1 MAFDSKTDTN
11 QSLAVDFLEIA
22 IDQMGRDVYNGMGP
36 DAKRSMKKYHDN
48 MATAVKY
55 YLQRQTFNITQMD
68 APVVIPSINP
78 WLPQIPPPPP
88 QVFSTLYPIP
98 STPTAV
104 PPGAA
109 ISIGT
114 PLFGRSQISED
125 GNKVG
130 HPQVNQNVKS
140 SAVKLLEPED

>member
-1 MAFDSKTDTN
+1 MAFDSNRDIN
-11 QSLAVDFLEIA
+11 QSLATDFLEIA
-22 IDQMGRDVYNGMGP
+22 IEQMGRDVYNGMSP
-36 DAKRSMKKYHDN
+36 QAKRKLKTYNDN

-78 WLPQIPPPPP
+78 WLPPGAPP

-98 STPTAV
+98 STPAAV
-104 PPGAA
+104 PPGAV
-109 ISIGT
+109 ISLGT

-125 GNKVG
+125 QNRIGQ
-130 HPQVNQNVKS
+130 PQVNQNVKKS
-140 SAVKLLEPED
+140 KVRLLEPED